1 MSPPVGLPSRTGG
14 RGLKP
19 THDASKTHSP
29 IAATRRRSARHLP
42 KRTSADTT
50 DSARSSISS
59 DSGPSLSTS
68 PVGMNRDHPSSS
80 IIPSFQSSI
89 HPQSALFSSEESL
102 PSDGPAYTA
111 KDKGKAVA
119 SDVDN
124 LPPPNTLPLLCPPRM
139 SSLGPTMQSSQVY
152 RSINLHATDPDEPPR
167 LITYTKS
174 AQGFTWNE
182 ELFLPSYMISRY
194 SRGRRKQYD
203 GDMGEDEEVTT
214 TEIYVTDDDLRRY
227 YG

>member
-1 MSPPVGLPSRTGG
+1 MSPPAGLPSRTGG
-14 RGLKP
+14 RAFKAS
-19 THDASKTHSP
+19 HDASKAHTP
-29 IAATRRRSARHLP
+29 PATTRRRSARHLS
-42 KRTSADTT
+42 KRSSADMT

-59 DSGPSLSTS
+59 DSDPSLSSS
-68 PVGMNRDHPSSS
+68 PISMNRDHAHSSVV
-80 IIPSFQSSI
+80 PTFQSSN

-102 PSDGPAYTA
+102 PSDRQTN
-111 KDKGKAVA
+111 KSKEKGKAIA

-124 LPPPNTLPLLCPPRM
+124 LPPPNTLPLLCPPRT

-203 GDMGEDEEVTT
+203 GDMGSDEDVTT
-214 TEIYVTDDDLRRY
+214 ADIYVTDDDLRRY